1 MNSPRRPA
9 LAGPMPTGHHHH
21 HHMASGGGSLQSS
34 RKQSSSSGSSPVG
47 STRSVVFEDQ
57 DPLLPHNH
65 KQRTS
70 RPTKKQPLPNQ
81 RKNCLHYWPSF
92 FFLLLFF
99 FDYCTILSVFGCL
112 LFLCNDCTFLMFSA
126 KSEKLVSST
135 LFFTHSCSYS
145 IHKLFVGKALIDNCI
160 SSLLLFYYTCF

>member
-21 HHMASGGGSLQSS
+21 HQSLQSS

-81 RKNCLHYWPSF
+81 RKNCLHYWLPF
-92 FFLLLFF
+92 FFFF
-99 FDYCTILSVFGCL
+99 RFFCFYCTILSVLGCL
-112 LFLCNDCTFLMFSA
+112 SLLLCNDCTFLMFSA

-135 LFFTHSCSYS
+135 LFFLAHSSTNFQKSTH
-145 IHKLFVGKALIDNCI
+145 
-160 SSLLLFYYTCF
+160 